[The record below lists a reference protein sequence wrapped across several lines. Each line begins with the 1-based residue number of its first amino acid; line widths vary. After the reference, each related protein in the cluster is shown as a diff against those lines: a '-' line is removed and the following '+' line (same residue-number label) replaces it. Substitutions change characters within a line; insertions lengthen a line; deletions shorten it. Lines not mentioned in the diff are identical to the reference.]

1 MSWIDLRHN
10 ILLCLWIQ
18 SHEKLCLKPFGRN
31 LSEIQESEH
40 RALLQ
45 AESLRNAL
53 EEHGLELRVK
63 AAYEAEA
70 ACQHRLSVAEAEM
83 AELRTELDT
92 SERFFLFLLVCLF
105 NLNDIVL
112 SLF

>member
-1 MSWIDLRHN
+1 M
-10 ILLCLWIQ
+10 
-18 SHEKLCLKPFGRN
+18 
-31 LSEIQESEH
+31 SEIQESEH

-63 AAYEAEA
+63 AAHEAEA

-92 SERFFLFLLVCLF
+92 SERFFLFLLMCLF
-105 NLNDIVL
+105 NLNHILL
-112 SLF
+112 SIFFCINVDTSMKIICHKGTLQVHIG